1 MFQRFVA
8 KIEEFCGIQLASK
21 KTILGLIEL
30 QEMIEIHFLQLRLK
44 TIVVRPDVGQNSLM
58 FLYGTNQDFDA
69 VLTFDAIAFD
79 ESDPSQGSVFR
90 GIHPPVAGGNVKY
103 GDPITLYRDNDPKAQ
118 FRFSLTNP
126 ALTRDK

>member
-8 KIEEFCGIQLASK
+8 KIKEFCGIQLASK

-30 QEMIEIHFLQLRLK
+30 QEMIVIHFLQLRLK
-44 TIVVRPDVGQNSLM
+44 TIVVRPDIGQNPLV

-79 ESDPSQGSVFR
+79 ESDPRQG
-90 GIHPPVAGGNVKY
+90 GVAAK
-103 GDPITLYRDNDPKAQ
+103 
-118 FRFSLTNP
+118 P
-126 ALTRDK
+126 AAM